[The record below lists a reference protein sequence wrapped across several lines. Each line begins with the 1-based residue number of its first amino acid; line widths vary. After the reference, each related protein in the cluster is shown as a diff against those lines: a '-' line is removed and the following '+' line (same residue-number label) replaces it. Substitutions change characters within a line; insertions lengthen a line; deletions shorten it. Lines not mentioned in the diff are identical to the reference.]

1 MNKKN
6 LLIGG
11 ALILLGIL
19 SLIWNNRRHAK
30 TN

>member
-11 ALILLGIL
+11 MLIALGIL
-19 SLIWNNRRHAK
+19 GMIWNNRRRAK